1 MLEFPRWKT
10 IAILGVTIL
19 VCLAAVPSAL
29 PSNLFAQ
36 LPTWAQRKF
45 QLGYDLQGG
54 ERLQL
59 IVDEKSFHEMRL
71 DRVRDDMHRMLREQ
85 RIPHTRVQIR
95 EDGVEVSIR
104 QAADMPRALEVVA
117 YYTRPL
123 VATAKPAPRIPAD
136 GRASVISDRAAPIP
150 LPDLDMSVT
159 DRMVRLTYRDAANI
173 EHRKL
178 ATRASFEIVRR
189 RLRDLNVPH
198 EVRLVGDER
207 IVVETAALG
216 WRNIMY

>member
-10 IAILGVTIL
+10 IAILCVTIL

-29 PSNLFAQ
+29 PSDLFAQ

-45 QLGYDLQGG
+45 QLGYDLLGG

-59 IVDEKSFHEMRL
+59 VVDEKSVREMRL
-71 DRVRDDMHRMLREQ
+71 DWVRNDMRRLLREQ

-104 QAADMPRALEVVA
+104 EAADMPHALEAVR

-136 GRASVISDRAAPIP
+136 GRASVISDRSARIP
-150 LPDLDMSVT
+150 LPDLDMSVA
-159 DRMVRLTYRDAANI
+159 DRVIRLTYTDAANI

-189 RLRDLNVPH
+189 RLRDLKVPH
-198 EVRLVGDER
+198 EIHLVGNER

-216 WRNIMY
+216 WRNVMH